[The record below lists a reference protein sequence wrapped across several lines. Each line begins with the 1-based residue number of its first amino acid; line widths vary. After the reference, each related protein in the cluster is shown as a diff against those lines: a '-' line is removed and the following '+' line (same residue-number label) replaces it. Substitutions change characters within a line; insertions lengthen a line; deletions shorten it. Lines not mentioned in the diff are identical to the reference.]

1 MSLFVSIMISLWFI
15 LCLCFTD
22 TSCLTTNMCV
32 CVYRNPGES
41 GREGASV
48 VVDDKPALWSARAA
62 ARSSFWAEEH
72 GRSAAGETAATDGTG
87 KAAAR
92 TGVEAFLV
100 EQVTGKT
107 EEQCKKAVLFEI
119 RKSYAWIWFL
129 NTDFLF
135 RSPNSSSSWYSS
147 SIKSTYC
154 SSKFRWG
161 WMCWFKILQFI
172 LLLETGEHRKI
183 SKEQLT

>member
-1 MSLFVSIMISLWFI
+1 
-15 LCLCFTD
+15 
-22 TSCLTTNMCV
+22 MCV
-32 CVYRNPGES
+32 CVYRNPRES

-92 TGVEAFLV
+92 TGVETLLV
-100 EQVTGKT
+100 EKVKKWEKIKQK
-107 EEQCKKAVLFEI
+107 QCHL
-119 RKSYAWIWFL
+119 KSATAICELVWFL
-129 NTDFLF
+129 NTDYLF

-147 SIKSTYC
+147 NIKSTYC

-161 WMCWFKILQFI
+161 WMSWFKILPFI
-172 LLLETGEHRKI
+172 WMYELGSILRIVHLKGLN
-183 SKEQLT
+183 QLFFGWTVPLRLFGQCGNTI